1 MDRFVIMLL
10 FSVTLLLPTLL
21 CGQGGSFS
29 NEAFQS
35 RLAAIKS
42 KSQKHEGRVRDL
54 LAQPALK
61 GTNFDIPAAPKWNE
75 VESLPSVDA
84 EPSFI
89 PVPEY
94 YDAEEI
100 EEVKEV
106 SRPPSAEDLVVD
118 PNLPTTSEPEEPS
131 EDLDEA
137 YSALYDSKVPERH
150 LGYYFGALLGF
161 SIPEDGALRDQV
173 AANKEPYESDL
184 GFLMGLHLGK
194 DFGSSRVEA
203 EYNYLNFDGS
213 GGVEVS
219 SHNMMLRLMLEHEVG
234 DRFDLRT
241 GLGMGI
247 GFLNFEH
254 GQDYGGTSF
263 AYDFMVG
270 MGYRVAENWSLQ
282 VDYRYFLTAANDEY
296 DRLKSHMILLSAD
309 FDL

>member
-1 MDRFVIMLL
+1 MDRFVIRLF

-29 NEAFQS
+29 KEAFQN

-42 KSQKHEGRVRDL
+42 KSQKHEDRVRDL
-54 LAQPALK
+54 LAQPALQ

-94 YDAEEI
+94 YDAEQI

-137 YSALYDSKVPERH
+137 YSALYDSRVPVRH

-161 SIPEDGALRDQV
+161 SIQR
-173 AANKEPYESDL
+173 
-184 GFLMGLHLGK
+184 MGHC
-194 DFGSSRVEA
+194 EI
-203 EYNYLNFDGS
+203 
-213 GGVEVS
+213 
-219 SHNMMLRLMLEHEVG
+219 RLLQIKYH
-234 DRFDLRT
+234 
-241 GLGMGI
+241 
-247 GFLNFEH
+247 
-254 GQDYGGTSF
+254 TSP
-263 AYDFMVG
+263 
-270 MGYRVAENWSLQ
+270 
-282 VDYRYFLTAANDEY
+282 
-296 DRLKSHMILLSAD
+296 ILV
-309 FDL
+309 F